1 MFPFPAR
8 SPVFSHLS
16 ATLQGLT
23 TVRAFKAQELLTKEF
38 DNHQDIHSASWYL
51 FFSCSRAFGYYLE
64 LICSIYVALVIYSFL
79 LLAGEKA
86 VGDVGLI
93 ITQCILL
100 SGMLQWGIVQTAEL
114 ENQMTSVERILEYT
128 KVPQEPPLESEK
140 DKKPPAEWPSEGCV
154 EFKNVC
160 LRYSPGGEI
169 VLKNLSFTVRPKEKV
184 GIVGRTGA
192 GKSSLIAAL
201 FRLANIEGEIYID
214 RVPTGNLGLHDLRS
228 KISII
233 PQEPLLFAGTLRANL
248 DPFEEFTDEVL
259 WQALAEVELKDAV
272 ADSGLY
278 GKVTD
283 GGANFSV
290 GQKQLLCLA
299 RAIVRNNKIL
309 VLDEATANVD
319 PQTDGLI
326 QKTIRKRFKDCTVF
340 IIAHRLNTVMDC
352 DKFIVMDAGH
362 MVVSRLFIS
371 LFCFC
376 YNDLFQSL
384 ISYFVIHRNSIIPIC
399 C

>member
-1 MFPFPAR
+1 MFC
-8 SPVFSHLS
+8 HLS
-16 ATLQGLT
+16 ATLQGLI
-23 TVRAFKAQELLTKEF
+23 TVRSFKTQELLTKEF
-38 DNHQDIHSASWYL
+38 DNHQDLHSTTWFVFL
-51 FFSCSRAFGYYLE
+51 SCFRAFGCYLE
-64 LICSIYVALVIYSFL
+64 LICSIYMGVVIFFFL
-79 LLAGEKA
+79 LMATKNESAG
-86 VGDVGLI
+86 VGLI
-93 ITQCILL
+93 ITQCMFL
-100 SGMLQWGIVQTAEL
+100 SGCLQWGMVQTAEL

-128 KVPQEPPLESEK
+128 KVPQEPHLESEE
-140 DKKPPAEWPSEGCV
+140 DKKPPVEWPTEGCV

-160 LRYSPGGEI
+160 LRYSLGGEMI
-169 VLKNLSFTVRPKEKV
+169 LKNLSFVVRPKEKI

-201 FRLANIEGEIYID
+201 FRLSNIEGEIYID
-214 RVPTGNLGLHDLRS
+214 RVPTRNLGLHDLRS

-248 DPFEEFTDEVL
+248 DPFQEFTDEIL
-259 WQALAEVELKDAV
+259 WQALAEVELKNV
-272 ADSGLY
+272 VTDSGLY
-278 GKVTD
+278 GEVSD

-290 GQKQLLCLA
+290 GQRQLLCLA

-326 QKTIRKRFKDCTVF
+326 QKTLRKRFEDCTVF

-362 MVVSRLFIS
+362 MVVSRFFIS